1 MRRTRFFVVVLLGML
16 FFSGCFVNHYEKN
29 YIPHESDL
37 AQQFPENRRGDVELA
52 VVTTENG
59 VMQCIEAGYIPLG
72 TASFSEMHCP
82 WYFAIEQA
90 EDVGADLVLLEER
103 YSHTVKRPSVIFLP
117 SYHTTY
123 ISGSVNAS
131 AYGTYGFGS
140 AYGTYSGTSTTTTIN
155 AQVVEVSV
163 KIFQQDALF
172 LRKIDTDSFYGAL
185 FDVPQRL
192 PDEPID
198 KRITVSIFAVVKGSR
213 AAKAGVKR
221 GQRVVGINGVPI
233 TTYKSIEPFLKDLKS
248 IRSIEVAK

>member
-1 MRRTRFFVVVLLGML
+1 MKRTKFSLVVLLGIF

-29 YIPHESDL
+29 YIPHESGL
-37 AQQFPENRRGDVELA
+37 AQQFPKSHRGDVELA
-52 VVTTENG
+52 VVTTESG

-82 WYFAIEQA
+82 WYLAIDQA

-123 ISGSVNAS
+123 VSSTWGARSRTVVTTSVS
-131 AYGTYGFGS
+131 AQI
-140 AYGTYSGTSTTTTIN
+140 AEIP
-155 AQVVEVSV
+155 EE
-163 KIFQQDALF
+163 IFQQDALF
-172 LRKIDTDSFYGAL
+172 MRKIGSDSFYGAFL
-185 FDVPQRL
+185 DVPQRL

-198 KRITVSIFAVVKGSR
+198 KHITVSVFAVVKGSL
-213 AAKAGVKR
+213 AAKAGLKR

-248 IRSIEVAK
+248 IRMVEVSQ